1 MKKKLLLSTAALLA
15 GMSLASAQ
23 QMPGGQTSGQQHPQ
37 SAQGQSSQAQKGAQE
52 QGRQGQAQRSE
63 SSSQRDLTTGQGSQ
77 QGSQQR
83 SQRGSQ
89 GAQTQQGKEGQRAQ
103 HNAQPQTQGQAPRN
117 QQGQSEQRQRSQ
129 PQQGQAQQPQPQQQ
143 GQARQS
149 QPQPGQVQQGQPQPQ
164 QSPGATT
171 GRSERMGAQQQTQ
184 ASGGVTLTNEQRTRI
199 RGTVLA
205 RSDFP
210 RVDRNRLDFALVVGT
225 VVPTHVRVVEV
236 PETLVVIHPE
246 WRGYEYF
253 VVEDDVI
260 IVDHSRRIIA
270 TLPVGTQSSAI
281 VRERGS
287 STAMH
292 LSREEIRQVQIMLN
306 QKGFNVGEPDGIFG
320 QQTRMALLE
329 FQRSQGLQV
338 SAQIDQQTMAALHAS
353 GTTGQQGNQSQRST
367 TGQAGQP
374 GTGMNQPGA
383 ANQGRGQTSTTGQ
396 GNPPAQQPAAPN
408 AAPSSSMPRRQPR

>member
-143 GQARQS
+143 VQARQS

-306 QKGFNVGEPDGIFG
+306 QKGFNVGEPDGICG
-320 QQTRMALLE
+320 QKQGWRCLSSSAARVS
-329 FQRSQGLQV
+329 RSVPKLT
-338 SAQIDQQTMAALHAS
+338 SKPWPH
-353 GTTGQQGNQSQRST
+353 ST
-367 TGQAGQP
+367 
-374 GTGMNQPGA
+374 
-383 ANQGRGQTSTTGQ
+383 
-396 GNPPAQQPAAPN
+396 PPAPRASRAIN
-408 AAPSSSMPRRQPR
+408 LSVPRRVRPDSPELE